1 MKTHRKTDPLHFVAK
16 ESVARAVRDFVQGTR
31 SADWQSRA
39 AQDAVYNAAKQEAMD
54 ALRQE
59 LINISREKGRRITA
73 ARRFEIDKM
82 VNDPASADAISIIA
96 ALKLITLKGV

>member
-16 ESVARAVRDFVQGTR
+16 ESVARA
-31 SADWQSRA
+31 
-39 AQDAVYNAAKQEAMD
+39 QDAAYNAAKQEVMD
-54 ALRQE
+54 AFRQE

-82 VNDPASADAISIIA
+82 VNDPASADFISIIASIIA